1 MNQTLLSSI
10 LFFISAAIWAILA
23 FVYFDLRWLN
33 LLLFII
39 FLVLALTQYNRYYRD
54 HELEDDD

>member
-33 LLLFII
+33 LFLFII
-39 FLVLALTQYNRYYRD
+39 FLVLALSQYNRYHRD
-54 HELEDDD
+54 RELEDDD